1 MSDDQAVA
9 SGHRAKLEM
18 EQTAAAFERV
28 RQATLKALINS
39 KAGEE
44 AVRERLIVTC
54 QILDAVQ
61 SALQDVV
68 NNGLIAEEAIR
79 QRDLLRR

>member
-9 SGHRAKLEM
+9 AGHRATLEM